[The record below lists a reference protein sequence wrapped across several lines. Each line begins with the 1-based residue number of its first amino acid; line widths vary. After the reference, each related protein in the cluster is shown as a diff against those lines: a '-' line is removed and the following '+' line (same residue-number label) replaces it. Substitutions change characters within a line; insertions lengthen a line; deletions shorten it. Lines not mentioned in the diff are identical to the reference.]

1 MVLPVYRKY
10 TAGLSL
16 RGFYAKIYFA
26 LYAGKA
32 VMRNPIYSKNGNAKL
47 ARRAAAGKAAAIGIL
62 SLRNGTGER
71 G

>member
-1 MVLPVYRKY
+1 MYRKY
-10 TAGLSL
+10 AVGLRL
-16 RGFYAKIYFA
+16 GGFYAKILVT
-26 LYAGKA
+26 LYAGKT

-62 SLRNGTGER
+62 KLRNGTGER

>member
-1 MVLPVYRKY
+1 MYRKY
-10 TAGLSL
+10 AVGLRL
-16 RGFYAKIYFA
+16 GGFYAKILVT
-26 LYAGKA
+26 LYAGKT

-62 SLRNGTGER
+62 RLRNGTGER